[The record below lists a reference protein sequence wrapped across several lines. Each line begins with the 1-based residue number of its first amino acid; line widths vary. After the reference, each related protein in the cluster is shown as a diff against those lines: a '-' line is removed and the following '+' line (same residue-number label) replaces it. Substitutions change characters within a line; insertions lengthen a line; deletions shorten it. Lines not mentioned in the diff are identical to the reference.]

1 MINLKLLSLIFL
13 VLWSQSCSSLAPS
26 SRNANAN
33 INREVVNPNTDYKK
47 LVIGKWKGVHSVDD
61 ELVMYITFNQ
71 DGTVIED
78 YSPVKDYTGK
88 KKVVKTYKFKNEK
101 TIILEGLPNNMVIY
115 KKSDDEIWFYP
126 ETKVEGDMFEIFT
139 LSFKRIKE

>member
-1 MINLKLLSLIFL
+1 MINLKLLSLVFFI
-13 VLWSQSCSSLAPS
+13 LWGVSCSSS
-26 SRNANAN
+26 VSHSQNSTAN
-33 INREVVNPNTDYKK
+33 INGEVVNSTDYKK
-47 LVIGKWKGVHSVDD
+47 LIIGKWKGVHSVDD

-71 DGTVIED
+71 DGAVIED

-88 KKVVKTYKFKNEK
+88 KKVVTTYKFKNEK
-101 TIILEGLPNNMVIY
+101 TIILEGLPNNLVIY